1 MKRAWRRDILLFCS
15 IFLAFPIQASAYRA
29 PDVVRVGLESVC
41 KNASSALI
49 DEGMILI
56 GMEEDGSFE
65 EGGKV
70 TENRGFTVKPA
81 SGEYIAIDDS
91 MDCDEAL
98 DLSAA
103 LSNMDFEA
111 FAAYLEG
118 EEWTVYIKNASR
130 SEVEQAARASA
141 VQVRGFVGYS
151 LSGSGKGILLP
162 EGAVLMGTKKDD
174 TISVNNKRY
183 RGMLTFAIQGS
194 TLTAVN
200 VVGLEEY
207 LYGVVPAEMPQS
219 YEEEALKAQAY
230 IRLGRKE

>member
-81 SGEYIAIDDS
+81 SGD
-91 MDCDEAL
+91 
-98 DLSAA
+98 
-103 LSNMDFEA
+103 
-111 FAAYLEG
+111 
-118 EEWTVYIKNASR
+118 
-130 SEVEQAARASA
+130 
-141 VQVRGFVGYS
+141 
-151 LSGSGKGILLP
+151 
-162 EGAVLMGTKKDD
+162 
-174 TISVNNKRY
+174 
-183 RGMLTFAIQGS
+183 
-194 TLTAVN
+194 
-200 VVGLEEY
+200 
-207 LYGVVPAEMPQS
+207 
-219 YEEEALKAQAY
+219 
-230 IRLGRKE
+230 